1 MALSAADWTTY
12 KEYEQTGRASS
23 SVTGDE
29 TTALAAIAAEI
40 KAAGGSPVQLLLEC
54 FELRE
59 AGDTNMT
66 FNSHR
71 FGGRRTA

>member
-1 MALSAADWTTY
+1 MALSKTDWDTYAA
-12 KEYEQTGRASS
+12 YELAGRASS
-23 SVTGDE
+23 SVSGDE